1 MVSYATSRGAH
12 VRTHSPIVRITPE
25 RRGVRVH
32 WREASNGGGTHDAL
46 FDEVVLTTDMRA
58 NREFLDHLMYRHLR
72 QIALGS
78 RTEQRRARGEAR
90 AEHQG

>member
-1 MVSYATSRGAH
+1 
-12 VRTHSPIVRITPE
+12 
-25 RRGVRVH
+25 
-32 WREASNGGGTHDAL
+32 
-46 FDEVVLTTDMRA
+46 VVLTTDMRA

-90 AEHQG
+90 AEHHG